1 MLSPFDKHVQIY
13 CTYFINNYQM
23 DSVFIKGVVG
33 DDFTCLF
40 NSVGMVIAYGLG
52 GVQIHVSLHLQA
64 FCHSQKY
71 TTTNPPI

>member
-1 MLSPFDKHVQIY
+1 
-13 CTYFINNYQM
+13 M